1 MYYNQ
6 CLYRKVDFSLK
17 IIIAPDSFKGSIS
30 ANEAAKAIERGIKR
44 YMPQADTIPIPV
56 ADGGEG
62 TLDCLIAAAGGTK
75 VPASV
80 TGPLGALVAAEYGL
94 LEPDQTAIIEMA
106 SASGLYLISPEQ
118 RNPLI
123 ATTYGTGELIK
134 KALDAGCR
142 SFLLA
147 LGGSATN
154 DGGAGMLQ
162 ALGMRLLDSAGNDVG
177 YGGGTLSRIAVIDDS
192 GWDPRI
198 AASRFLI
205 ASDVQNPFIGS
216 EGASHV
222 FGPQKG
228 ATPEMVEQLE
238 HNMTVWAD
246 TIATK
251 TGKHVHQLPGAGA
264 AGGISGAFLAF
275 FPASIKRGIDIVIEY
290 SGLRDH
296 LQNADLVIT
305 GEGQI
310 DFQTAS
316 GKTPMGIAQEAKK
329 FGVPTICLAGSV
341 GRGIE
346 ALYEIGIASVH
357 SIVTGPMTLQE
368 AMSRA
373 SELLE
378 QTAEQVIRS
387 FDAHTKR

>member
-1 MYYNQ
+1 M
-6 CLYRKVDFSLK
+6 K

-30 ANEAAKAIERGIKR
+30 ASNAAQAIERGIKR
-44 YMPQADTIPIPV
+44 YMPHAQTILVPV

-62 TLDCLIAAAGGTK
+62 TLDCLIAAAGGVKMSAT
-75 VPASV
+75 V
-80 TGPLGALVAAEYGL
+80 TGPLGAPVTAEYGL
-94 LEPDQTAIIEMA
+94 LEPDQTAVIEMA
-106 SASGLYLISPEQ
+106 TASGLYLIPSEE
-118 RNPLI
+118 RNPLL
-123 ATTYGTGELIK
+123 ATTYGTGELIRH
-134 KALDAGCR
+134 ALDAGCR

-162 ALGMRLLDSAGNDVG
+162 ALGMRLLDSEGNSVG
-177 YGGGTLSRIAVIDDS
+177 YGGGTLDRIASIDDS
-192 GWDPRI
+192 NWDPRI
-198 AASRFLI
+198 AESRFLI
-205 ASDVQNPFIGS
+205 ASDVQNPFIGPD
-216 EGASHV
+216 GASRV

-228 ATPEMVEQLE
+228 ASPEMVEQLE
-238 HNMTVWAD
+238 LNLTAWAD
-246 TIATK
+246 IIAIK
-251 TGKHVHQLPGAGA
+251 TGKRVHQLPGAGA

-290 SGLRDH
+290 SHLRDH
-296 LQNADLVIT
+296 LQAADLVIT

-316 GKTPMGIAQEAKK
+316 GKTPMGIAQEAHKL
-329 FGVPTICLAGSV
+329 GVPTICLAGSV

-346 ALYEIGIASVH
+346 ALYEVGITSVH

-378 QTAEQVIRS
+378 LTAEQVVRTFHAS
-387 FDAHTKR
+387 AQKD

>member
-1 MYYNQ
+1 MP
-6 CLYRKVDFSLK
+6 YRKVDLSVK

-30 ANEAAKAIERGIKR
+30 AIEAAKAIERGIKK
-44 YMPQADTIPIPV
+44 YKPQAQTVLVPV

-75 VPASV
+75 IPVNV
-80 TGPLGALVAAEYGL
+80 TGPLGAPVAAEYGL
-94 LEPDQTAIIEMA
+94 LEPDQTAVIEMA
-106 SASGLYLISPEQ
+106 SASGLCLVTAEQ
-118 RNPLI
+118 HNPLV
-123 ATTYGTGELIK
+123 ATTYGTGELIRQ
-134 KALDAGCR
+134 ALDAGCR

-162 ALGMRLLDSAGNDVG
+162 ALGMKLLDSDGNSVG
-177 YGGGTLSRIAVIDDS
+177 YGGGSLGNIAVIDDS

-198 AASRFLI
+198 AQSRFLI
-205 ASDVQNPFIGS
+205 ASDVQNPFVGV

-228 ATPEMVEQLE
+228 ATPEIVEQLE
-238 HNMTVWAD
+238 HNMLAWAD
-246 TIATK
+246 LIAAK
-251 TGKHVHQLPGAGA
+251 TGKRVHELPGAGA

-275 FPASIKRGIDIVIEY
+275 FSASIKRGIDIVIEY
-290 SGLRDH
+290 SHLRDH
-296 LQNADLVIT
+296 LQDADLVIT

-346 ALYEIGIASVH
+346 VLHEIGIASVH

-368 AMSRA
+368 AMARA
-373 SELLE
+373 AELLE
-378 QTAEQVIRS
+378 RTAEQVVRS
-387 FDAHTKR
+387 FDSQLKR

>member
-1 MYYNQ
+1 M
-6 CLYRKVDFSLK
+6 K

-30 ANEAAKAIERGIKR
+30 ASNAAQAIERGIKR
-44 YMPQADTIPIPV
+44 YMPHAQTILVPV

-62 TLDCLIAAAGGTK
+62 TLDCLIAAAGGVKLSAT
-75 VPASV
+75 V
-80 TGPLGALVAAEYGL
+80 TGPLGAPVTAAYGL
-94 LEPDQTAIIEMA
+94 LEPDQTAVIEMA
-106 SASGLYLISPEQ
+106 TASGLYLIPSEE
-118 RNPLI
+118 RNPLL
-123 ATTYGTGELIK
+123 ATTYGTGELIRH
-134 KALDAGCR
+134 ALNAGCR

-162 ALGMRLLDSAGNDVG
+162 ALGMRLLDSEGNSVG
-177 YGGGTLSRIAVIDDS
+177 YGGGTLDRIASIDDS
-192 GWDPRI
+192 NWDPRI
-198 AASRFLI
+198 AESRFLI
-205 ASDVQNPFIGS
+205 ASDVQNPFIGPD
-216 EGASHV
+216 GASRV

-228 ATPEMVEQLE
+228 ASPEMVEQLE
-238 HNMTVWAD
+238 LNLTAWAD
-246 TIATK
+246 IIAIK
-251 TGKHVHQLPGAGA
+251 TGKRVHQLPGAGA

-290 SGLRDH
+290 SHLRDH
-296 LQNADLVIT
+296 LQAADLVIT

-316 GKTPMGIAQEAKK
+316 GKTPMGIAQEAHKL
-329 FGVPTICLAGSV
+329 GVPTICLAGSV

-346 ALYEIGIASVH
+346 ALYEVGITSVH

-378 QTAEQVIRS
+378 LTAEQVVRTFHAS
-387 FDAHTKR
+387 AQKD

>member
-1 MYYNQ
+1 M
-6 CLYRKVDFSLK
+6 K

-30 ANEAAKAIERGIKR
+30 ARNAAQAIERGIKR
-44 YMPQADTIPIPV
+44 YMPHAQTILVPV

-62 TLDCLIAAAGGTK
+62 TLDCLIAAAGGIKMSAT
-75 VPASV
+75 V
-80 TGPLGALVAAEYGL
+80 TGPLGAPVTAEYGL
-94 LEPDQTAIIEMA
+94 LEPDQTAVIEMA
-106 SASGLYLISPEQ
+106 TASGLYLIPSEE
-118 RNPLI
+118 RNPLL
-123 ATTYGTGELIK
+123 ATTYGTGELIRH
-134 KALDAGCR
+134 ALDAGCR

-162 ALGMRLLDSAGNDVG
+162 ALGMRLLDSDGNSVG
-177 YGGGTLSRIAVIDDS
+177 YGGGTLDRVASIDDS
-192 GWDPRI
+192 NWDPRI
-198 AASRFLI
+198 AESRFLI
-205 ASDVQNPFIGS
+205 ASDVQNPFIGPD
-216 EGASHV
+216 GASRV

-228 ATPEMVEQLE
+228 ASPEMVEQLE
-238 HNMTVWAD
+238 LNLTAWAD
-246 TIATK
+246 IIAIK
-251 TGKHVHQLPGAGA
+251 TGKRVHQLPGAGA

-290 SGLRDH
+290 SHLRDH
-296 LQNADLVIT
+296 LQAADLVIT

-316 GKTPMGIAQEAKK
+316 GKTPMGIAQEAHKL
-329 FGVPTICLAGSV
+329 GVPTICLAGSV

-346 ALYEIGIASVH
+346 ALYEVGITSVH

-378 QTAEQVIRS
+378 LTAEQVVRTFHAS
-387 FDAHTKR
+387 TQRE

>member
-1 MYYNQ
+1 M
-6 CLYRKVDFSLK
+6 K

-30 ANEAAKAIERGIKR
+30 ASNAAQAIERGIKR
-44 YMPQADTIPIPV
+44 YMPHAQTILVPV

-62 TLDCLIAAAGGTK
+62 TLDCLIAAAGGVK
-75 VPASV
+75 MPATV
-80 TGPLGALVAAEYGL
+80 TGPLGAPVSAEYGL
-94 LEPDQTAIIEMA
+94 LEPDQTAVIEMA
-106 SASGLYLISPEQ
+106 TASGLYLIPSEE
-118 RNPLI
+118 RNPLL
-123 ATTYGTGELIK
+123 ATTYGTGELIRH
-134 KALDAGCR
+134 ALDAGCR

-162 ALGMRLLDSAGNDVG
+162 ALGMRLLDSEGNSVG
-177 YGGGTLSRIAVIDDS
+177 YGGGALDRIASIDDS
-192 GWDPRI
+192 NWDPRI
-198 AASRFLI
+198 AESRFLI
-205 ASDVQNPFIGS
+205 ASDVQNPFIGPN
-216 EGASHV
+216 GASRV

-228 ATPEMVEQLE
+228 ASPEMVEQLE
-238 HNMTVWAD
+238 LNLTAWAD
-246 TIATK
+246 IIAIK
-251 TGKHVHQLPGAGA
+251 TGKRVHQLPGAGA

-290 SGLRDH
+290 SHLRDH
-296 LQNADLVIT
+296 LQAADLVIT

-316 GKTPMGIAQEAKK
+316 GKTPMGIAQEAHKL
-329 FGVPTICLAGSV
+329 GVPTICLAGSV

-346 ALYEIGIASVH
+346 ALYEVGIMSVH

-368 AMSRA
+368 AMGRA

-378 QTAEQVIRS
+378 LTAEQVVRTFHAS
-387 FDAHTKR
+387 AQKD